1 MTNERLD
8 EIAAR
13 VNAATP
19 GPWFTA
25 ASSVHSEPLSREYD
39 RIERDTP
46 EDAPDEAYAA
56 LPNSCVATVPVVS
69 GDTPTTRGVADAAF
83 IANAREDV
91 LSLLEEVRRLKA
103 PLFKRVTR
111 MAEAWRLTKREA
123 EVLELLVQAYTNKDI
138 GVRLGIADSTVEIHV
153 SRVIHKSKCAS
164 RAEVIVAA
172 YTGVV
177 P

>member
-1 MTNERLD
+1 MTNERLE

-19 GPWFTA
+19 GPWL
-25 ASSVHSEPLSREYD
+25 ASTELVGALVQDITDGSGELFCCVNRRDDTDENREK
-39 RIERDTP
+39 
-46 EDAPDEAYAA
+46 DE
-56 LPNSCVATVPVVS
+56 
-69 GDTPTTRGVADAAF
+69 ADAAF

-111 MAEAWRLTKREA
+111 MAEVWRLTKREA

>member
-8 EIAAR
+8 EITAR
-13 VNAATP
+13 VN
-19 GPWFTA
+19 GV
-25 ASSVHSEPLSREYD
+25 ASSLHSAPLYREY
-39 RIERDTP
+39 
-46 EDAPDEAYAA
+46 
-56 LPNSCVATVPVVS
+56 
-69 GDTPTTRGVADAAF
+69 
-83 IANAREDV
+83 V
-91 LSLLEEVRRLKA
+91 LALLEEVRLLKA
-103 PLFKRVTR
+103 PLFKRVAR

-123 EVLELLVQAYTNKDI
+123 EVLDLLVQAYTNKDI